1 MTEER
6 TTPLRK
12 RMIEDMRIRGMGEK
26 AQAAHI
32 RAIKDF
38 AVFLKRSP
46 DMATPEELRAYQ
58 LHMTDAGV
66 TPSTFNARIVALR
79 FE

>member
-6 TTPLRK
+6 TTPLRE

-26 AQAAHI
+26 AQQAHI

-46 DMATPEELRAYQ
+46 TPPRRRTCAP
-58 LHMTDAGV
+58 TN
-66 TPSTFNARIVALR
+66 ST
-79 FE
+79 